1 MINFAKAAGDY
12 RPRHRKVKIERD
24 LTLEAQASGDIEP
37 ENHIIAINCPCMV
50 IDSYGGITV
59 WHLDVLDVPCPLL
72 NGDGQI
78 DRFTDPGA
86 AERAVRAMRF
96 KPLR

>member
-1 MINFAKAAGDY
+1 MIDFGRASSAY
-12 RPRHRKVKIERD
+12 RPHGRKARIERD
-24 LTLEAQASGDIEP
+24 PTLEAQADGDVEQGGRILAL
-37 ENHIIAINCPCMV
+37 HCPCT
-50 IDSYGGITV
+50 ITDSYGGIIV